1 MAVTTAQV
9 KAIVIGRVG
18 DIDPDT
24 LDPTTQNTGLLATN
38 IDLWWEMHAD
48 KDLWGPRLRELYT
61 QLECLDA
68 KIAKLMVLV
77 DFQDGATSV
86 NIKQNQKVAQ
96 AQNMRLNV
104 QSRITQL
111 EQSYAKSYRAGGNLR
126 ELTKTAPVMP
136 PVIPTP
142 GPLDQNDP
150 RFAGD
155 AYIMSPDPV

>member
-1 MAVTTAQV
+1 MVVTVAQV
-9 KAIVIGRVG
+9 KQIVIGRVG
-18 DIDPDT
+18 DIDPST

-68 KIAKLMVLV
+68 KIAAWSVLI
-77 DFQDGATSV
+77 DFADGATSMSF
-86 NIKQNQKVAQ
+86 KQNQKVVAAQ
-96 AQNMRLNV
+96 TARELV
-104 QSRITQL
+104 KTRIDAL
-111 EQSYAKSYRAGGNLR
+111 EQMYAKSFRSGGSIK
-126 ELTKTAPVMP
+126 ELAKTAPVIP

-142 GPLDQNDP
+142 GPIDQNDP

-155 AYIMSPDPV
+155 TYLRSPDPV